1 MNESSSNWPWPTF
14 NNNVVFRSSPL
25 VYIIII
31 SFFGQMLQS
40 IPYSSWKILQKM
52 YSWKLSRL
60 FQCQIHLLLG
70 KLSVVP
76 SGASCASCA
85 KWCHNW
91 IVEKK
96 LGSSEST
103 IASAFNSWEELTLL
117 CRLTRQG
124 CFPTVS
130 LSLCVC
136 LDILRSSPRIVALI
150 ELYRWRHIPPPWMD
164 WFFVGVAID
173 IFWPQIQG
181 QSAGAE
187 RDDISRR
194 HKGGVIRGCAGNAT
208 DRRITTRIQDMPS
221 HENSFLGKTESCL
234 CETLCPLAEAQREML
249 CLNSILHKRTHSR
262 GEGAQ
267 FYNLVQSS

>member
-1 MNESSSNWPWPTF
+1 
-14 NNNVVFRSSPL
+14 
-25 VYIIII
+25 
-31 SFFGQMLQS
+31 
-40 IPYSSWKILQKM
+40 M
-52 YSWKLSRL
+52 YSWKLFRL
-60 FQCQIHLLLG
+60 SQCQIHLLLG

-194 HKGGVIRGCAGNAT
+194 HNGGVIRGCAGNAT

-221 HENSFLGKTESCL
+221 HETTRFWGKQNPVFVRHCVLLLRLSGKCFALIPFCTIGRIPE
-234 CETLCPLAEAQREML
+234 EKGR
-249 CLNSILHKRTHSR
+249 NFII
-262 GEGAQ
+262 
-267 FYNLVQSS
+267 

>member
-1 MNESSSNWPWPTF
+1 MKAL
-14 NNNVVFRSSPL
+14 R
-25 VYIIII
+25 
-31 SFFGQMLQS
+31 
-40 IPYSSWKILQKM
+40 
-52 YSWKLSRL
+52 LS
-60 FQCQIHLLLG
+60 QCQIHLLLG

-181 QSAGAE
+181 QSAGLSGTIFLVDTKVVSSEAALATLPTDGLPPE
-187 RDDISRR
+187 YKICPATKPLVFGENRILSLWDIVSSCW
-194 HKGGVIRGCAGNAT
+194 GSAGNAL
-208 DRRITTRIQDMPS
+208 P
-221 HENSFLGKTESCL
+221 
-234 CETLCPLAEAQREML
+234 
-249 CLNSILHKRTHSR
+249 
-262 GEGAQ
+262 
-267 FYNLVQSS
+267 

>member
-1 MNESSSNWPWPTF
+1 MKALRPS
-14 NNNVVFRSSPL
+14 
-25 VYIIII
+25 
-31 SFFGQMLQS
+31 
-40 IPYSSWKILQKM
+40 
-52 YSWKLSRL
+52 
-60 FQCQIHLLLG
+60 QCQIHLLLG

-124 CFPTVS
+124 CLPTVS

-150 ELYRWRHIPPPWMD
+150 ELYRWRHIPPAWMD
-164 WFFVGVAID
+164 WFFVDVAID

-181 QSAGAE
+181 QWGLSGT
-187 RDDISRR
+187 I
-194 HKGGVIRGCAGNAT
+194 
-208 DRRITTRIQDMPS
+208 
-221 HENSFLGKTESCL
+221 FLAWTKVVS
-234 CETLCPLAEAQREML
+234 
-249 CLNSILHKRTHSR
+249 S
-262 GEGAQ
+262 EGAPALCCPTLPTDGLPPE
-267 FYNLVQSS
+267 YKICSSSKTLTPALRKQNPVFMHYCPR